1 MLYRSE
7 PKLQER
13 LAKVYAAQGKQALQH
28 MALAESYAL
37 AGSTQPAL
45 DQLQIARR
53 APDASYYDQSVIDA
67 RERALQELRR
77 EELKDEKK
85 AR

>member
-1 MLYRSE
+1 
-7 PKLQER
+7 
-13 LAKVYAAQGKQALQH
+13 

-53 APDASYYDQSVIDA
+53 APDATYYDQSVIDA
-67 RERALQELRR
+67 RERSLQGLRR
-77 EELKDEKK
+77 DEIKEEKN